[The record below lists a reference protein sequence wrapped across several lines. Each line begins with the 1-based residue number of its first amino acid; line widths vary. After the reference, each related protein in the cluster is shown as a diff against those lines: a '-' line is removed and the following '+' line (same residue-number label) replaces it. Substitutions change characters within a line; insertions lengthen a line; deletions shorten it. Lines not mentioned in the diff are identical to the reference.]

1 MKKKGR
7 LKWIICFQRPGVN
20 SLNALWCR
28 IVTFAALQMFL
39 VGDDVV
45 GLA

>member
-1 MKKKGR
+1 MKKKGS
-7 LKWIICFQRPGVN
+7 LKWIIYFQTDWGN